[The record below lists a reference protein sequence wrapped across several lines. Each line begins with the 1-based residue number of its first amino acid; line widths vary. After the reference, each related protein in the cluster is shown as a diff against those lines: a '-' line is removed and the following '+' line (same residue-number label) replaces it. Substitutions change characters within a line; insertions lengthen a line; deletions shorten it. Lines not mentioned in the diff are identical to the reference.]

1 MAWLSICKFLSKWH
15 RKWFV
20 FGGNCR
26 PFSN

>member
-1 MAWLSICKFLSKWH
+1 LNESFFIFMSKWH